1 MKKRLTGIVCL
12 FVWLLFA
19 VFSPPA
25 AQAGTGSAQLS
36 SAVIEDFDYAWLKG
50 YARQLAG
57 RKYHETE
64 VRLPEAVRNL
74 SWEDY
79 RQIRFDPGHA
89 LWAKDES
96 LFRAEFSHLGLYFH
110 KPVTIYEL
118 TAGKAR
124 KVPYSS
130 DMFSYRKSGLNG
142 ESLDPDLGFA
152 GFRLMYHTDWERDVA
167 AFLGASYFRAVDS
180 RMQYGLSAR
189 GLAIDTAA
197 PGEEEFPRFTH
208 FWLQS
213 PGPGEG
219 TVVVYAL
226 LDSPSATG
234 AYRFEITPGSTLHMK
249 VDAAVYPRQ
258 EIQRLGIAPL
268 TSMYMIGENSRR
280 TDWDWR
286 PEIHDSDGLAM
297 HTGESEWIWRPLVNP
312 GELRFNAYADSNP
325 RGFGLIQRDRNFDH
339 YQDNDVFYN
348 RRPSLWVEPVGN
360 WGKGAVQLV
369 EIPTEDEAFD
379 NIVAFWHPA
388 EPVEA
393 GQELLYSYHLYWGK
407 DARRPDELARVTDTY
422 TGLGGVVGQRRDYYS
437 KRFVVDFKGGKLPM
451 LGKDAEVKPVV
462 TASAG
467 KVELTSARPLKDID
481 GYRARLD
488 LVPPDSSQE
497 PIDLQVYLQ
506 MNGQPLTETWMYQ
519 WTPPPPTQRQL
530 HNRDP

>member
-1 MKKRLTGIVCL
+1 MKKRFIGIVGL
-12 FVWLLFA
+12 FVCLLFA
-19 VFSPPA
+19 VPSPPA
-25 AQAGTGSAQLS
+25 ARAVGDRAQLS
-36 SAVIEDFDYAWLKG
+36 SNVIEDFDYAWLKG
-50 YARQLAG
+50 YARQMAG
-57 RKYHETE
+57 REYRETE
-64 VRLPEAVRNL
+64 VKLPKAVRNL
-74 SWEDY
+74 SWDDY
-79 RQIRFDPGHA
+79 QQIRFDPKHA

-96 LFRAEFSHLGLYFH
+96 LFRAEFFHLGLYFQ
-110 KPVTIYEL
+110 KPVTIYER

-124 KVPYSS
+124 KIPYSS
-130 DMFSYRKSGLNG
+130 DMFRYPKSVLNG

-152 GFRLMYHTDWERDVA
+152 GFRFKYHTDWDRDVA
-167 AFLGASYFRAVDS
+167 AFLGASYFRAVDR

-189 GLAIDTAA
+189 GLAIDTAV
-197 PGEEEFPRFTH
+197 PGGEEFPRFTH

-226 LDSPSATG
+226 LDSPSAAG

-297 HTGESEWIWRPLVNP
+297 QTGASEWIWRPLVNP
-312 GELRFNAYADSNP
+312 RQLRFNAYADSNP
-325 RGFGLIQRDRNFDH
+325 MGFGLIQRDHNFDH
-339 YQDNDVFYN
+339 YQDNGAFYN
-348 RRPSLWVEPVGN
+348 KRPGLWVEPVGN

-369 EIPTEDEAFD
+369 EIPTEDETFD

-393 GQELLYSYHLYWGK
+393 GQELLYSYHLYWAN
-407 DARRPDELARVTDTY
+407 DAPGPAELARVTDTF

-451 LGKDAEVKPVV
+451 LGKAAEVRPVV

-467 KVELTSARPLKDID
+467 RVELTSARPLKVTD
-481 GYRARLD
+481 GYRVRFD
-488 LVPPDSSQE
+488 LVPPDSSQT
-497 PIDLQVYLQ
+497 PINLRLYLQ
-506 MNGQPLTETWMYQ
+506 MHGQPLTETWIYQ
-519 WTPPPPTQRQL
+519 WTPPPPEQRRL
-530 HNRDP
+530 HNPEP